1 MSGIGKAIGG
11 IFGGG
16 SAPKPPAPPPPTPM
30 PDLMDPAI
38 MQAQRRRLMA
48 DFGRSGRASTLL
60 ADGGSGG
67 DYSNDKLGSR

>member
-16 SAPKPPAPPPPTPM
+16 GGGSAKPPPPPPPLPM
-30 PDLMDPAI
+30 PDLLDPAI
-38 MQAQRRRLMA
+38 AAAQRRRLEA
-48 DFGRSGRASTLL
+48 SYGRSGFQSTLL
-60 ADGGSGG
+60 ADGG